1 MVKKVAKLLE
11 KDPSLLD
18 GTFGYFRHTP
28 LMAAAAEG
36 REDVVALLLQKGAMP
51 DLSDADGCTALYQAA
66 ISGQPAVVTM
76 LLEHGADAG
85 VAAQEGWT
93 PLMRAAHRGHVSIVM
108 QLLKH
113 GAR

>member
-1 MVKKVAKLLE
+1 VQKVAKLLE
-11 KDPSLLD
+11 KEPWLLD
-18 GTFGYFRHTP
+18 KTFGYFRHSP

-36 REDVVALLLQKGAMP
+36 KEGVVALLLQKRART
-51 DLSDADGCTALYQAA
+51 DLTDADGCTALCLAT
-66 ISGQPAVVTM
+66 ISGHAVVVTM

-85 VAAQEGWT
+85 IAADEGWT
-93 PLMRAAHRGHVSIVM
+93 PLMRAAHRGHATIVM